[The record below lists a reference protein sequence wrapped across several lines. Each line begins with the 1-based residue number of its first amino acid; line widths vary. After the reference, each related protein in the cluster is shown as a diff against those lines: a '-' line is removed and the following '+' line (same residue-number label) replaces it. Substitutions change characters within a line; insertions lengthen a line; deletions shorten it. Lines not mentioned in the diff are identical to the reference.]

1 MGEGVDV
8 QASALKRNL
17 GLLTATAIVVA
28 NMIGSG
34 IFTTS
39 GIMAAN
45 LPGPGW
51 VFLCWALGGLIA
63 LAGALCYAELATR
76 MPEAGGEYVFLRKLY
91 HPSLG
96 FLTGWTSFI
105 VGFSAPIALS
115 AFGFVE
121 YLSAGLEHRLV
132 GIDPSHLVL
141 AKKSFAIFIILVFT
155 TLHYIGQRFGAQ
167 VQNVLTVLKITIIL
181 GLAVT
186 GMAVGGGDWSHLTLT
201 REGSLG
207 GMAFGSAMMM
217 VMFSYSG
224 WNGSSYIAGELKSP
238 RRTLPISLVGG
249 TLAVTAIYMAVN
261 LFIFHSAP
269 YDQLAGKIAVV
280 EVAAVNSFD
289 SWLGELLGGMIGVA
303 MLSSLGAFIMIGPRI
318 YYAMARDKLFFPF
331 AGKVHPRHGVPSRAV
346 AVQGLVAALMVVI
359 GSFEQL
365 LIYIGFALGVFP
377 LLAVAGLFIARAE
390 RIGEENAARIWGY
403 PLVPIFFLISN
414 IALMIFVLFERPVE
428 SLAALATISLGI
440 PCYHLWIK
448 GIALAKPRSE

>member
-1 MGEGVDV
+1 MGEGVGNNG
-8 QASALKRNL
+8 SPLKRNL
-17 GLLTATAIVVA
+17 GLVTATAIVVA

-51 VFLCWALGGLIA
+51 VILCWALGGLIA
-63 LAGALCYAELATR
+63 LAGALCYAELSTR
-76 MPEAGGEYVFLRKLY
+76 MPEAGGEYVFLRRLY

-121 YLSAGLEHRLV
+121 YLSAGLERRIS
-132 GIDPSHLVL
+132 GIDPFQMIV
-141 AKKSFAIFIILVFT
+141 AKKSFAIVIILVFT
-155 TLHYIGQRFGAQ
+155 VLHYVGQRFGAQ
-167 VQNVLTVLKITIIL
+167 VQNALTALKIAIIL

-186 GMAVGGGDWSHLTLT
+186 GLAIGGGDWSNLTLSRGDT
-201 REGSLG
+201 LG

-224 WNGSSYIAGELKSP
+224 WNGSSYIAGELKRP
-238 RRTLPISLVGG
+238 RRTLPISLIGG
-249 TLAVTAIYMAVN
+249 TLLVTGIYLAVN

-269 YDQLAGKIAVV
+269 YDRLAGKIAVV
-280 EVAAVNSFD
+280 EAAAVASFD
-289 SWLGELLGGMIGVA
+289 SWLGDLLGGMIGMA

-331 AGKVHPRHGVPSRAV
+331 AGRVHPRHGVPSRAV
-346 AVQGLVAALMVVI
+346 AVQGIVAALMVAI

-365 LIYIGFALGVFP
+365 LVYVGFALGVFP

-390 RIGEENAARIWGY
+390 RIGEERAARIWGY
-403 PLVPIFFLISN
+403 PITPIFFLISN
-414 IALMIFVLFERPVE
+414 IALMIFVLFERPLE
-428 SLAALATISLGI
+428 SLAALATIIVGV

-448 GIALAKPRSE
+448 GIALADSGRD